1 MLTTLRPYCNVYIC
15 NFIAP
20 LSSQT
25 CAPYTL
31 YSVSHTVTFSASSAV
46 QILVVCT
53 QGLKKSTEV
62 NRKHDRKKHK
72 AATANKLYVPILFL
86 APLGGLTA
94 GLQGPRMGAASTAYC
109 ALSAGSKPIE
119 EVPKVIPAWQV
130 GAWKARYA
138 RENMRRAPCRAS
150 SAKVQVCTCGTCTVG
165 KKLKRTHDE
174 LLCTNQA
181 STHSRRRKSKKSA
194 PRP

>member
-1 MLTTLRPYCNVYIC
+1 MYIYA
-15 NFIAP
+15 ISLP
-20 LSSQT
+20 LS
-25 CAPYTL
+25 ALRHVPYTL
-31 YSVSHTVTFSASSAV
+31 YSIQCECVTHRHLQRQLAV

-53 QGLKKSTEV
+53 QGSKKSTEV
-62 NRKHDRKKHK
+62 NRKHDRKRHK

-138 RENMRRAPCRAS
+138 RENLRRAPCRAS
-150 SAKVQVCTCGTCTVG
+150 SAKVQVCTC
-165 KKLKRTHDE
+165 RHMY
-174 LLCTNQA
+174 
-181 STHSRRRKSKKSA
+181 SR
-194 PRP
+194 